1 MTTPRTVLLLV
12 GSGKPSRST
21 SEALG
26 SFLCGRLRDRGWG
39 TEALRIAEAVRT
51 EEGTEALLAA
61 TDRADLVVL
70 AFPLFA
76 DSLPYPATRAME
88 RLAFHRK
95 VRERGKGQ
103 RLLALVNCGF
113 PEAAQCETA
122 LAICRAFA
130 REAGFGWAGGLALGG
145 GASID
150 GVPLPEAG
158 RRARLAIRAL
168 TLAAEALAQGRE
180 VPAEAVAT
188 MARPFV
194 PGRLYTWMGT
204 AGWRSRARRLGTKGR
219 LYDRP
224 YAE

>member
-1 MTTPRTVLLLV
+1 MTAPRRVLLLI

-26 SFLCGRLRDRGWG
+26 NYLCGRLRDRGWDA
-39 TEALRIAEAVRT
+39 EAVRIAEAVRT

-61 TDRADLVVL
+61 ADRADLVVL

-76 DSLPYPATRAME
+76 DSLPYPATKAME
-88 RLAFHRK
+88 RLALR
-95 VRERGKGQ
+95 RPGRGGGRAP
-103 RLLALVNCGF
+103 RLLAIGNSGF
-113 PEAAQCETA
+113 PEAGQNDTA
-122 LAICRAFA
+122 LAICRVFA
-130 REAGFGWAGGLALGG
+130 RAAGFAWAGGLALGG

-158 RRARLAIRAL
+158 GRARHAIRAL
-168 TLAAEALAQGRE
+168 DLAAEALAQDRE
-180 VPAEAVAT
+180 VPPEAVET

-194 PGRLYTWMGT
+194 PARLYTWMGT
-204 AGWRSRARRLGTKGR
+204 AGWRSRARALGTSKR
-219 LYDRP
+219 LRDRP